1 MSSIA
6 QLSKNKGKKSAQL
19 TLPAVPV
26 PQVNL
31 LPPEVG
37 DARKADVAKRWAVIA
52 VIAAVVLSAA
62 GWGVAQMG
70 QSAADDKLSDA
81 QAETAQLRAEQQRYA
96 EVPQV
101 LAQQDLLRATR
112 DAAFATDV
120 DWATYL
126 GAALNVLPAGT
137 SLEKIDANLT
147 TPMTGEVGPV
157 DSLDQAGIGQLTIVG
172 RSSTVPDAGAVI
184 AAMNSIQG
192 LTESRVTSVEYVS
205 DPDDG
210 VFYRV
215 TLTAQVNQDAL
226 RPSPF
231 NDGED

>member
-6 QLSKNKGKKSAQL
+6 QLAKSKGKKSAAL
-19 TLPAVPV
+19 VLPAAPV

-37 DARKADVAKRWAVIA
+37 DARKADVAKRWAVVA
-52 VIAAVVLSAA
+52 VVAAVVLSAV
-62 GWGVAQMG
+62 GWGVVQMG
-70 QSAADDKLSDA
+70 QSDATSKLNDA
-81 QAETAQLRAEQQRYA
+81 QAETAQLRTEQQRYA

-101 LAQQDLLRATR
+101 LAQQGALRATR
-112 DAAFATDV
+112 DTAFATDV

-126 GAALNVLPAGT
+126 AGALNVLPDGAT
-137 SLEKIDANLT
+137 LESIDASLS
-147 TPMTGEVGPV
+147 TPMTGAVTPI
-157 DSLDQAGIGQLTIVG
+157 DSLDPAGVGQLTMVG
-172 RSSTVPDAGAVI
+172 RSATVPDAGALI
-184 AAMNSIQG
+184 AAVNSIQG

-215 TLTAQVNQDAL
+215 TLTAQVNEDAL
-226 RPSPF
+226 RPNPF
-231 NDGED
+231 DDGED

>member
-1 MSSIA
+1 MSIA
-6 QLSKNKGKKSAQL
+6 QLSKTKGKKSSQL
-19 TLPAVPV
+19 VLPTVPV

-52 VIAAVVLSAA
+52 VIAAVALSAI
-62 GWGVAQMG
+62 GWGVVQIG
-70 QSAADDKLSDA
+70 QSTADGKLNDA
-81 QAETAQLRAEQQRYA
+81 QAATAQLRAEQQRYA

-101 LAQQDLLRATR
+101 LAQQDVLQSTR

-126 GAALNVLPAGT
+126 AGALVVLPEGA
-137 SLEKIDANLT
+137 SMEMLEATLSS
-147 TPMTGEVGPV
+147 PMTGEVAPV
-157 DSLDQAGIGQLTIVG
+157 DALDQAGIGQLTIVG
-172 RSSTVPDAGAVI
+172 RSLTVPDSGALI

-192 LTESRVTSVEYVS
+192 LTETRVTSVEYVS

-215 TLTAQVNQDAL
+215 SLTAQVNQDAL
-226 RPSPF
+226 RPNPF
-231 NDGED
+231 SDGED